1 VPVFVDYATLHTCFG
16 ALYDEAS
23 CDSRIAPRIRDAHLN
38 IQFRYR
44 DPDALV
50 TIAAARE
57 PSQPGA
63 YFDVIWGDV
72 DIPIDVE
79 MSMQADIAH
88 AFWHGRINLMTALAR
103 RQIVARGPIPQI
115 LRLLP
120 AVEPMYAMYPHILQ
134 RIGRDDLIIR

>member
-1 VPVFVDYATLHTCFG
+1 MPVFVDYATLHTCFG